1 MKNIIRVGLSILM
14 ILSLAVPAGAT
25 DIALEAK
32 TEGLIAPQYTHIM
45 FMNSKLTISSLGEAT
60 CIGVSALYNGSHTV
74 ELIVELQ
81 RQNGSVWTPIK
92 TWTTSGP
99 GVPGVEIERSHYVVR
114 GTYRVCTTAKVR
126 DAAGNLLEN
135 VSVYSVVVMY

>member
-1 MKNIIRVGLSILM
+1 MKNIIRVGLAILILM
-14 ILSLAVPAGAT
+14 SVTVPAGAIG
-25 DIALEAK
+25 IAPDAK
-32 TEGLIAPQYTHIM
+32 AEGLIAPQYTHIM

-81 RQNGSVWTPIK
+81 RQNGSLWTPIK
-92 TWTTSGP
+92 AWTASDP

-135 VSVYSVVVMY
+135 VSVYSVVVTY

>member
-1 MKNIIRVGLSILM
+1 MRNIIRVGLAILM
-14 ILSLAVPAGAT
+14 ILSLAAPAGAI
-25 DIALEAK
+25 DIAPEVKA
-32 TEGLIAPQYTHIM
+32 EGLIAPQYAHIM

-60 CIGVSALYNGSHTV
+60 CIGVAALYNGSHAV

-81 RQNGSVWTPIK
+81 KQNGSVWTPIK
-92 TWTTSGP
+92 SWTTSGP

-114 GTYRVCTTAKVR
+114 GIYRVCTTAKVR

-135 VSVYSVVVMY
+135 VSVYSVVVTY

>member
-1 MKNIIRVGLSILM
+1 MKNIIRVGLAILM
-14 ILSLAVPAGAT
+14 ILSLAAPAGTT
-25 DIALEAK
+25 DIAPDAK
-32 TEGLIAPQYTHIM
+32 TERLITPQYAHIM
-45 FMNSKLTISSLGEAT
+45 FMNSRLTISSLGEAT
-60 CIGVSALYNGSHTV
+60 CVGVSALYNGSHSV

-92 TWTTSGP
+92 SWTTSGP

-114 GTYRVCTTAKVR
+114 GTYRACTTAKVR

-135 VSVYSVVVMY
+135 VSVYSVVVTY